1 MTKTIDILQH
11 ELDNKLP
18 HWLSPAGKGKPSREP
33 DRATIRAKHREAWA
47 QKQTKP
53 ASPETVAR
61 GRAEY
66 ERVKAKDPNFDP
78 DMIEEKAAFNR
89 YRERQRTA
97 YQPDVGEAEAAGFN
111 RRREK
116 HGRTIAP
123 GDPPPPTPTE
133 QVAAWG
139 TAIRTLDTSEIAIR
153 DSIERDLAGKTGKFA
168 ELRPSAAL
176 KAVNRLVAKIARLRE
191 RAIKAAFVSIRDQMG
206 DGPLLDIP
214 LARWAH
220 YFAQQD
226 TKAIDAAIQSALAI
240 GDDSAEIA
248 RKVVGSMHLNGVDGV
263 TELTR
268 HKLAHLGRAAIKRS
282 IPRK

>member
-1 MTKTIDILQH
+1 MIERQTIDGREASVAYLDDAFTPADRTTATFIKVLFDDGEMAIL
-11 ELDNKLP
+11 
-18 HWLSPAGKGKPSREP
+18 AATP
-33 DRATIRAKHREAWA
+33 DAENGEEEAAAFAQHREQQRAA
-47 QKQTKP
+47 LPVVRTDD
-53 ASPETVAR
+53 ASEAL
-61 GRAEY
+61 
-66 ERVKAKDPNFDP
+66 
-78 DMIEEKAAFNR
+78 AFVR
-89 YRERQRTA
+89 YRARQRTA
-97 YQPDVGEAEAAGFN
+97 YLPDDSTEETAGFN

-116 HGRTIAP
+116 HSRTIAP
-123 GDPPPPTPTE
+123 GDPLPPTPAE
-133 QVAAWG
+133 QVAAWA
-139 TAIRTLDTSEIAIR
+139 TAIRSLDRSEIAIR

-168 ELRPSAAL
+168 ELRPIATL
-176 KAVNRLVAKIARLRE
+176 KAVNRLVVKVAKIRE
-191 RAIKAAFVSIRDQMG
+191 AAIKAAFVSIRDQMG